1 MSKTRVTTYLENRE
15 AIMVFT
21 LTQKWNK
28 KNNAQ
33 TIEHIVKSWLRQY
46 EEELRKQ
53 LKEKEARDEN

>member
-1 MSKTRVTTYLENRE
+1 MSKTRMTTYLENRE
-15 AIMVFT
+15 AILVFQ

-33 TIEHIVKSWLRQY
+33 TLEHIVKSWLRQY
-46 EEELRKQ
+46 EEKVRQQ